1 MTSTMAAQGVWRG
14 GAFLTVANG
23 VDPARRREY
32 EAWHSFEH
40 VPERLTMPGFLAGKR
55 YVAGRGAATRYL
67 TIYDLDDSSAVES
80 TAYKHLLAHPTPASL
95 AMRPVMTDVRRGL
108 YRHCGQTG
116 FGLPRHLG
124 CLTWRGAVP
133 DGLLGLAGR
142 DPIISVRLG
151 TSIAVAAHPAF
162 PASPGEGGQPHWI
175 ALLGATER
183 GPLTRA
189 LERIASTPDVGGT
202 VIEQSVFDLILAY

>member
-1 MTSTMAAQGVWRG
+1 MTSAVATQGVWRG

-23 VDPARRREY
+23 VDPARLRAY

-95 AMRPVMTDVRRGL
+95 AMRPAMTDFRRGL
-108 YRHCGQTG
+108 YRHGGQSG
-116 FGLPRHLG
+116 SGLARHLG
-124 CLTWRGAVP
+124 WLTWRGALP

-142 DPIISVRLG
+142 DPIVSVRLG
-151 TSIAVAAHPAF
+151 TSIAMAPHPAF
-162 PASPGEGGQPHWI
+162 PANPGDGGEAHHI
-175 ALLGATER
+175 ALLGGTER
-183 GPLTRA
+183 RA
-189 LERIASTPDVGGT
+189 LDRALKRIARAPEVVGN